1 MTWRQQ
7 TTAQPIRAAWAE
19 AVPKAGR
26 EKCWVCGDTTAQLHP
41 VNVSMVPDARLALQ
55 RDKGLDRCGLPL
67 KDNKLCSTCFPLLP
81 PHSVIGADVA
91 VRVKDSRGL
100 WVFVKGAVH
109 ELAGPQQLRLERDV
123 FSVSRQWAIE
133 WQGSLPGPATLSTE
147 AVGDAAKDW
156 AALKR
161 SEESSAQRVADDFRM
176 EVYGQ
181 FLPVIAGGAK
191 YTQMRCMFC
200 FKSVVARPLLCRR
213 NESAPSWKTLVR
225 SYLHLPE
232 MFGRYALLK

>member
-1 MTWRQQ
+1 M
-7 TTAQPIRAAWAE
+7 
-19 AVPKAGR
+19 
-26 EKCWVCGDTTAQLHP
+26 CGDTTAQLHP

-109 ELAGPQQLRLERDV
+109 ELAGPQHLRLERDV

-161 SEESSAQRVADDFRM
+161 SEESSAQRVADDCRRR
-176 EVYGQ
+176 
-181 FLPVIAGGAK
+181 K

-200 FKSVVARPLLCRR
+200 FKSVVARPLLCKK
-213 NESAPSWKTLVR
+213 NEVHQAGK
-225 SYLHLPE
+225 HLCAHICTCLRCSDG
-232 MFGRYALLK
+232 MHC